1 MNEMCVE
8 MPIAFATPSPAVIL
22 IVDDEPLQLMLAVD
36 IMEEAGFVALAA
48 KDADEAVVILESR
61 SDIVLLL
68 TDINMPGSMD
78 GLKLAHA
85 VRSRWPQIKII
96 VVSGQMQPSKADLPS
111 DSLFFGKPYH
121 PATMV
126 SKLRSLVGPKA
137 RKPVCSIRVSELA

>member
-48 KDADEAVVILESR
+48 KDADEAVAILESR

-78 GLKLAHA
+78 G
-85 VRSRWPQIKII
+85 
-96 VVSGQMQPSKADLPS
+96 
-111 DSLFFGKPYH
+111 
-121 PATMV
+121 
-126 SKLRSLVGPKA
+126 
-137 RKPVCSIRVSELA
+137 